1 MTGKVGK
8 SQLLIKNFPTKVE
21 KSLNVAFNYHSGDRN
36 NRIAAAADNNN
47 NLLTIE

>member
-21 KSLNVAFNYHSGDRN
+21 KLLNVAFNYHSGDRN